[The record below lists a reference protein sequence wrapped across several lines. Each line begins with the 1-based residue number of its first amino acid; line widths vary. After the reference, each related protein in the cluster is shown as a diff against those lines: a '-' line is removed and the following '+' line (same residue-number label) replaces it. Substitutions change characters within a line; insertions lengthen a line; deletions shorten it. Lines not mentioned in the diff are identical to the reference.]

1 MTATTNGSGSGHG
14 QEPEQPPGLRRHGR
28 LPGPR
33 GAGLQVTAA
42 STRPALL
49 RRALRL
55 EYLTVGWN
63 VVEGV
68 IAIAAA
74 MASGSVALL
83 GFGIDSFVESAS
95 GSVMIWRLRAERNAD
110 EDDEERIEHVERRA
124 QKLVAGSLVLL
135 AVYIAWDSIT
145 SLLANERPEPSLVGI
160 LLAIASLSVM
170 WWLAREKRRV
180 GTALGSRA
188 MTADAFQTD
197 ACVWLSLFLLVG
209 IGANSLFGWWW
220 ADPLAALGMTFFIA
234 KEALEAWRGDDDD

>member
-1 MTATTNGSGSGHG
+1 VT
-14 QEPEQPPGLRRHGR
+14 
-28 LPGPR
+28 
-33 GAGLQVTAA
+33 TAA
-42 STRPALL
+42 AERPALL

-63 VVEGV
+63 VVEGG

-95 GSVMIWRLRAERNAD
+95 GSVMIWRLHAERRTA
-110 EDDEERIEHVERRA
+110 DEERIEQVERRA
-124 QKLVAGSLVLL
+124 QKLVAASLLLL
-135 AVYIAWDSIT
+135 AAYIAWDSIT

-170 WWLAREKRRV
+170 WWLARQKRRV

-197 ACVWLSLFLLVG
+197 ACFWLSLFLLIG
-209 IGANSLFGWWW
+209 IGANALLGWWW
-220 ADPLAALGMTFFIA
+220 ADPLAALGMTFFIGR
-234 KEALEAWRGDDDD
+234 EALEAWRGEEGD